1 MIFKIIIGNN
11 FKSKKRYLKIKE
23 KNKIYHYFVNRG
35 NPNEKSTME
44 KLMNIFYYKM
54 IGKKDLSMIDTLELA
69 INSIK
74 MLKKL
79 QLFMAK

>member
-1 MIFKIIIGNN
+1 
-11 FKSKKRYLKIKE
+11 
-23 KNKIYHYFVNRG
+23 
-35 NPNEKSTME
+35 
-44 KLMNIFYYKM
+44 MNIFYYKM

-79 QLFMAK
+79 QLFMLNKWAKL